1 MDSDITA
8 LIAKAPGREAVTYSD
23 TWPHEYVV
31 IQKDAQQ
38 ELLAAFCERIL
49 RGEGVQ
55 CRFFHQTRPYL
66 FLGDYKY
73 WVMDDV
79 DEMEPTTYDSVLN
92 RALLY
97 RDRRDFVIQP
107 GDVGTRDEESKATAA

>member
-1 MDSDITA
+1 METDTLDIMG
-8 LIAKAPGREAVTYSD
+8 LIARAPWREAVTYRD

-31 IQKDAQQ
+31 IQKDGQQ
-38 ELLAAFCERIL
+38 VLLAAFCQRIL
-49 RGEGVQ
+49 RGEGVKGQ
-55 CRFFHQTRPYL
+55 FFHQTRPYL

-73 WVMDDV
+73 WVMDQVEDI
-79 DEMEPTTYDSVLN
+79 DPKTYDSVLN

-107 GDVGTRDEESKATAA
+107 GDTGLRE

>member
-1 MDSDITA
+1 MLDSAPDTTKIMD
-8 LIAKAPGREAVTYSD
+8 LIAKAPWREASTYRD

-38 ELLAAFCERIL
+38 ELLAAFRQRIL
-49 RGEGVQ
+49 RGEGVK

-66 FLGDYKY
+66 FLGNYKY
-73 WVMDDV
+73 WVMDPVEDI
-79 DEMEPTTYDSVLN
+79 DPETYDSVLN

-97 RDRRDFVIQP
+97 RDRRDFIIQP
-107 GDVGTRDEESKATAA
+107 GDTGIRGD